1 MINYCRT
8 PMSKQVPLQDVL
20 PRAGNSVLGSSPG
33 GLYRCK
39 PGGPDD
45 YCYIFTSRGN
55 EQHWHRLMEVIG
67 REDLATDP
75 RLQDGTARWNHKE
88 EVDKAITDWTMQ
100 YTKEEVMGIIAKA
113 KVPCGAV
120 YNTKELMH
128 DKDLHARGVMTTV
141 NHPQRGEV
149 IVSGWPLS
157 MSDTKVPVKSSPL
170 HGEHNE
176 DIYGSWLAL
185 SPDEIK
191 ALKERDAI

>member
-1 MINYCRT
+1 MRDAMINYCRT

-100 YTKEEVMGIIAKA
+100 TPRKK
-113 KVPCGAV
+113 
-120 YNTKELMH
+120 
-128 DKDLHARGVMTTV
+128 
-141 NHPQRGEV
+141 
-149 IVSGWPLS
+149 
-157 MSDTKVPVKSSPL
+157 
-170 HGEHNE
+170 
-176 DIYGSWLAL
+176 
-185 SPDEIK
+185 
-191 ALKERDAI
+191 

>member
-1 MINYCRT
+1 
-8 PMSKQVPLQDVL
+8 
-20 PRAGNSVLGSSPG
+20 
-33 GLYRCK
+33 
-39 PGGPDD
+39 
-45 YCYIFTSRGN
+45 
-55 EQHWHRLMEVIG
+55 MEVIG

-185 SPDEIK
+185 SPGEIK

>member
-1 MINYCRT
+1 
-8 PMSKQVPLQDVL
+8 MSKQAPLQDVL

-39 PGGPDD
+39 PRGPDD

-113 KVPCGAV
+113 KVP
-120 YNTKELMH
+120 
-128 DKDLHARGVMTTV
+128 
-141 NHPQRGEV
+141 
-149 IVSGWPLS
+149 
-157 MSDTKVPVKSSPL
+157 VKSSPL